1 MEFKKFMIN
10 LRISYYGVIA
20 VFLFGIFSVIQA
32 QTLDQN
38 QYQKIKAV
46 VTQTGH
52 IEKET
57 LVREIYA
64 INSNPQE
71 YLIAISKDPD
81 LRVYALSQINE
92 LIADFG
98 GNSAV
103 NYLESTIANENVHPS
118 IRSSAAFSY
127 GKTFYFSDRIRT
139 ENFLNRYSANDQ
151 IGVSIRNTLKG
162 LRAGKINSIRFSE
175 RLKKE
180 NLNRIQNKNLKKT
193 DSSN

>member
-1 MEFKKFMIN
+1 MIN
-10 LRISYYGVIA
+10 LKINFFGVA
-20 VFLFGIFSVIQA
+20 VVFLFGIFSVIQA

-38 QYQKIKAV
+38 QYQKIKAI

-57 LVREIYA
+57 LIREIYT

-71 YLIAISKDPD
+71 YLIAIARDPD

-98 GNSAV
+98 GNSAM
-103 NYLESTIANENVHPS
+103 NYLESTIASENTHPS

-127 GKTFYFSDRIRT
+127 GKTFYFLDKIRT

-151 IGVSIRNTLKG
+151 IGVSIRNTLRG
-162 LRAGKINSIRFSE
+162 LRSGKINSIRFSE

-180 NLNRIQNKNLKKT
+180 NLNRIQNKNLKKP